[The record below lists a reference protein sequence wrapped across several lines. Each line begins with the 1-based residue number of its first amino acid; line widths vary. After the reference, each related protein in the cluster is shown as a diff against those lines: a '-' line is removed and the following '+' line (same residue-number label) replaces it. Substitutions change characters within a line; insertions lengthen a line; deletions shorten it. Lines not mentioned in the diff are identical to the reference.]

1 MYNITL
7 FDLHL
12 LVLNQKVDS
21 KRTIKSW
28 FNLTKADLKVW
39 VNDDW
44 FPTELSLGS
53 LNKTWTFYAFLLSHD
68 ASMDPT
74 SVNQSQHFVAF
85 NVVQSPPVPIV
96 IDKTPQ
102 QWIIALIVI
111 ASVSVI
117 LIVGAMAWYW
127 TRKKMQK
134 KSRLSK
140 PDAMLIAEK
149 FREVMSTS
157 DMAAAKRNEK
167 IAQDVL
173 QKQLQ
178 SEVGASIIEIKQ
190 SGPSNLK

>member
-1 MYNITL
+1 M
-7 FDLHL
+7 
-12 LVLNQKVDS
+12 
-21 KRTIKSW
+21 
-28 FNLTKADLKVW
+28 
-39 VNDDW
+39 
-44 FPTELSLGS
+44 
-53 LNKTWTFYAFLLSHD
+53 
-68 ASMDPT
+68 
-74 SVNQSQHFVAF
+74 
-85 NVVQSPPVPIV
+85 

-102 QWIIALIVI
+102 QWIIALVVI
-111 ASVSVI
+111 ASVSVV
-117 LIVGAMAWYW
+117 LMVGAMAWYW

-149 FREVMSTS
+149 FREVMSAS

-178 SEVGASIIEIKQ
+178 SEVGASIIDIKQ